1 MNPCQGHLLELKL
14 ASICA
19 LDYEDHWM
27 LFGEGKH
34 PRFRELLDTKLS
46 PYLTSNAYQF
56 WR

>member
-19 LDYEDHWM
+19 LDFEDHWK

-34 PRFRELLDTKLS
+34 PQFRELLDTKLS
-46 PYLTSNAYQF
+46 PFLTSHAYQF